1 MIHVSHRFLSHP
13 LLQDY
18 TPPSLTYISR
28 ARPTPSQHEQQSS
41 PSPSP
46 HGSSILYPV
55 LLSCVAEALRL
66 PIAHSGIVKDG
77 LTYTYKNTFDGRQA
91 VNKIAYIIKT
101 TDRNLVPLLGR
112 ALEYFNAITR
122 HDATSSHTSTSSAH
136 ASEARSTRVNFPH
149 HQSPLIFPRVRVP
162 PPLTHALSQVRF

>member
-1 MIHVSHRFLSHP
+1 MIHASHRFLSHP

-46 HGSSILYPV
+46 HGSPILYPV

-136 ASEARSTRVNFPH
+136 ASEAHPTRVNFPH
-149 HQSPLIFPRVRVP
+149 H
-162 PPLTHALSQVRF
+162 

>member
-66 PIAHSGIVKDG
+66 PIAHSGIVRDG
-77 LTYTYKNTFDGRQA
+77 LKYTYKNAFDGRQA

-101 TDRNLVPLLGR
+101 TDRNLLLLLGR
-112 ALEYFNAITR
+112 ALHAVAR
-122 HDATSSHTSTSSAH
+122 HDATPSHTSTSSAY